1 MRRKIYK
8 YTVHKP
14 HDQYETMWSR
24 NSYLI
29 DSGGCLHIWDTPNHE
44 QVWPKGLWNKLIKAS
59 YPYDTTTGELFYDGE
74 FD

>member
-8 YTVHKP
+8 YTVHKSDGN
-14 HDQYETMWSR
+14 HETTWSR

-29 DSGGCLHIWDTPNHE
+29 DSGGCLHIWDTPKHE
-44 QVWPKGLWNKLIKAS
+44 QTWPCGQWTKLCKTV
-59 YPYDTTTGELFYDGE
+59 YPYDTVTGELFYDGE